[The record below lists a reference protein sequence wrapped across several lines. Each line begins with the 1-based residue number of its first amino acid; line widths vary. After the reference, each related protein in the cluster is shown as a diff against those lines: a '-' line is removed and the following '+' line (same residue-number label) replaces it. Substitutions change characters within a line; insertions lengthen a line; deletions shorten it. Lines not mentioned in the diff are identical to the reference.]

1 MTQTTTPGT
10 DHHLSLFQQRADRF
24 TQVVDAVDVSG
35 DDWDAPSPCDGWSAR
50 DVVGHVLQTQ
60 RDFLEQHGLGTQDP
74 DAGSHPD
81 LADPASA
88 WRAHRALVTSVLE
101 ADGVAAREYDGY
113 FGRTTIAATVADFY
127 GWDLVVHGSD
137 VARATGQEWSV
148 SDAEA
153 DELHATADGWGESLH
168 SEGVCATPVEV
179 GDDASATDRLLAR
192 LGRDPGWQPTR

>member
-10 DHHLSLFQQRADRF
+10 DHYLSLFQQRADRF

-35 DDWDAPSPCDGWSAR
+35 GDWDGALAVRRLERPRRRRPRARRPSATSSPRRASTPVR
-50 DVVGHVLQTQ
+50 Q
-60 RDFLEQHGLGTQDP
+60 
-74 DAGSHPD
+74 PD
-81 LADPASA
+81 LADPAAA
-88 WRAHRALVTSVLE
+88 WRAQRAHVTSVLE

-153 DELHATADGWGESLH
+153 ADLHATADGWGAALH
-168 SEGVCATPVEV
+168 SEGVCADAVEV
-179 GDDASATDRLLAR
+179 GADASVTDRLLAR
-192 LGRDPGWQPTR
+192 LGRDPGWRPAR